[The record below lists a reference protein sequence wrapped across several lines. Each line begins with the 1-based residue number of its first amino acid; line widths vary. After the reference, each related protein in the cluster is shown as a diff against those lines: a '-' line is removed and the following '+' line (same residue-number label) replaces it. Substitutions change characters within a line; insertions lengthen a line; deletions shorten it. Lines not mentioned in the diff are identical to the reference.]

1 MLIMYINNNKK
12 KLSIYSERL
21 GNLKLIQTPGCKQ
34 GSRIASVT
42 LFNLYEGEHETNEK
56 HLNST

>member
-1 MLIMYINNNKK
+1 MYINKQK
-12 KLSIYSERL
+12 KLTIYSERL
-21 GNLKLIQTPGCKQ
+21 GNLKLIQTPECKQ
-34 GSRIASVT
+34 GSRIVTSVT